1 MTLDGDVR
9 IRRRVAGAVAF
20 AYPVLAVGAMAAYF
34 LKGTVL
40 GLLLVGGLAAFLVFT
55 LRPVIA
61 AVLLL
66 VMWGTVIT
74 PKFGQLGLGPVHA
87 SIAELILF
95 TALVA
100 VLRRWIADGAPA
112 RGYRLTGPMTA
123 LIAAVFFGAAVGIHN
138 GEPVREAI
146 DAVRSMLALAA
157 FFVLRNAFHG
167 RSATL
172 ARWLVATTTVGCLL
186 AAIGIVTGLPIS
198 GRSVDY
204 LITDGAVAHVD
215 RIDPPAL
222 RMVSVVLIMLMCGAA
237 LKNRPVLRTFAILA
251 MLYIELMSF
260 TRSTWIP
267 LLLVGLVVPAVIS
280 LRPRLLVFTERLVVL
295 TATAAILLALA
306 ASGALGFTAK
316 TAYTRLASTVS
327 SSTLSDSSLTD
338 RTQNELDNAIPSI
351 LHHPITGVGL
361 NLPYGASNAYYGP
374 LLDITTA
381 SDRRFIHN
389 TPIGIWLWL
398 GLPGLL
404 AAIWLTVRVATMGRR
419 IYTRGRRHLIGP
431 PIGAAAGLLVL
442 AVQSTFQTNLL
453 YQPALLTGAAGLAY
467 LDLWLFEHREE
478 LEQSPVVVSA
488 EPIARPH
495 ATPLASGR

>member
-1 MTLDGDVR
+1 MTLDREVR
-9 IRRRVAGAVAF
+9 IKHRVAGLVAVV
-20 AYPVLAVGAMAAYF
+20 YPVLAVGAMAAYF

-66 VMWGTVIT
+66 VMWGTVVT
-74 PKFGQLGLGPVHA
+74 PKFGQLGLGPIHA

-100 VLRRWIADGAPA
+100 ILRRWIADGAPA

-123 LIAAVFFGAAVGIHN
+123 LIAAVFFGAVVGIRN

-146 DAVRSMLALAA
+146 DAVRSMLALAT

-167 RSATL
+167 RASLL
-172 ARWLVATTTVGCLL
+172 ARWLVATTTAGCVL

-204 LITDGAVAHVD
+204 LITANAVAHVD

-222 RMVSVVLIMLMCGAA
+222 RMVSLVLIMLMCGAA
-237 LKNRPVLRTFAILA
+237 LRDRPVLRLIAISA
-251 MLYIELMSF
+251 MFYIELMSF

-267 LLLVGLVVPAVIS
+267 LLLVGLVVPAVVS

-295 TATAAILLALA
+295 VGTAAILLSLA
-306 ASGALGFTAK
+306 ASGALGYTAK

-327 SSTLSDSSLTD
+327 SATLSDSSLTD
-338 RTQNELDNAIPSI
+338 RTQNELENAIPAI

-404 AAIWLTVRVATMGRR
+404 AIIWLTARVASTARH
-419 IYTRGRRHLIGP
+419 IYRRGRRQLIGP

-453 YQPALLTGAAGLAY
+453 YQPALVAGAAGLAY
-467 LDLWLFEHREE
+467 LDLWLHEHRAE
-478 LEQSPVVVSA
+478 LDDPAEAVSL
-488 EPIARPH
+488 EPMPPA
-495 ATPLASGR
+495 ATLLASGR